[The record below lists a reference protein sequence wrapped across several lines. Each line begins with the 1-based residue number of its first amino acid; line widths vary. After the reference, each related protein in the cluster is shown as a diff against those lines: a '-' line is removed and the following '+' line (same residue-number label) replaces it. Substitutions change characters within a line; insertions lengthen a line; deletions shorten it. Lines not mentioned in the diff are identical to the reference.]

1 MAAISAYHAPLGGLS
16 VVTDPL
22 LLLWC
27 SQAET
32 CVVAILLEG
41 LSDAPFEPLDVVAL
55 KFHTLKTPL
64 LLAITS
70 LKRVGDLQV
79 LPVPRICSCDG

>member
-1 MAAISAYHAPLGGLS
+1 M
-16 VVTDPL
+16 
-22 LLLWC
+22 
-27 SQAET
+27 
-32 CVVAILLEG
+32 AILLEG

-55 KFHTLKTPL
+55 KFLTLKTPL